1 LGGTTVATQLGT
13 IRALLMAEDGPAIG
27 SPLSAA
33 FQSAAEGQMILIV
46 KVTHADIMAR
56 LISLKLQVEEAKRSK
71 MRMVFEGA
79 SEAHLLAA
87 EIAKADIG
95 VIVAP
100 SRPFPYSS
108 EDSRCLPGVPLTND
122 TLVSTLW
129 RAGVTTAIGTRNDL
143 PMPISASFT
152 TRWELANLIADTT
165 VNLSSLDVL
174 AMATTNLEKLYGLS
188 DKPDIARW
196 LEKDFV
202 AYHGGGMMSFGG
214 SKVVAFSTPGGVAVL

>member
-1 LGGTTVATQLGT
+1 MWRASRSGVTHSVTAPATDETFVGLSPFRVGAKHSLDADILVDSLGLHIRVFHPPELGGTTVATQLGT

-27 SPLSAA
+27 SPFSAA
-33 FQSAAEGQMILIV
+33 CQSAAGGQMILIV

-56 LISLKLQVEEAKRSK
+56 LISIKLQVEGLKRSK
-71 MRMVFEGA
+71 VRMVFEGA

-108 EDSRCLPGVPLTND
+108 EYSRCLPGVPFSND

-129 RAGVTTAIGTRNDL
+129 RAGVVRFL
-143 PMPISASFT
+143 FFSFFG
-152 TRWELANLIADTT
+152 NLHYAADH
-165 VNLSSLDVL
+165 
-174 AMATTNLEKLYGLS
+174 
-188 DKPDIARW
+188 R
-196 LEKDFV
+196 
-202 AYHGGGMMSFGG
+202 HRG
-214 SKVVAFSTPGGVAVL
+214 S